1 MTIFV
6 SLATYAQPI
15 FQLRSSDKKIL
26 VEIKTDPV
34 PAYSV
39 YVDEKSLNEQ
49 LNEDIAVQN
58 LSPHSDII
66 CIMIPIKIILSGIN
80 FQQIVR

>member
-39 YVDEKSLNEQ
+39 YVDEKSLNER

-66 CIMIPIKIILSGIN
+66 VL
-80 FQQIVR
+80 